1 MTQKYLEPSKK
12 TRFSQRANRRVLDD
26 AIDVS
31 GTTNFGRYRDDNCS
45 SVRYYSCSAPQTRNR
60 KERAA
65 IIGRWRVRVLSLNW
79 PRHSTVSTCQIGTV
93 SGTVVFTYSEGFCS
107 VRKSFY
113 STPFSQWVTNHSISA
128 WK

>member
-45 SVRYYSCSAPQTRNR
+45 SVRYYSCSAPQPRNR
-60 KERAA
+60 KERAV

-79 PRHSTVSTCQIGTV
+79 PRHSTVSTTQNHHIKTSPDV
-93 SGTVVFTYSEGFCS
+93 IAAMKQFSEALLCS
-107 VRKSFY
+107 TCAPHETREGKS
-113 STPFSQWVTNHSISA
+113 SVH
-128 WK
+128 